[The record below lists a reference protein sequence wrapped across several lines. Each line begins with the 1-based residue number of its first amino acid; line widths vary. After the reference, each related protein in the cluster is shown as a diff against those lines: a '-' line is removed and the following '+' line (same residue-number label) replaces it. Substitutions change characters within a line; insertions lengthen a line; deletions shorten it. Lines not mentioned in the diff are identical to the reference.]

1 MGFDPADRVVR
12 ADCDIFSGGKMPG
25 GTMVDYLW
33 KTVWGGQ
40 TQWDCLGQLRD
51 NGMNWV
57 RVGVLRKSDEQLA
70 NTPFEKW
77 GSLKVD
83 GYGWSTL
90 EYAQAILRDAQE
102 KGLRKNLFFFLS
114 DQDASGVKQPALPE
128 WQGLTVEET
137 CAKLTECCYETA
149 KYF

>member
-25 GTMVDYLW
+25 GTVVDYLW

-57 RVGVLRKSDEQLA
+57 QVGVLRKSDEQLA
-70 NTPFEKW
+70 NTPFEEW
-77 GSLKVD
+77 GILKVD
-83 GYGWSTL
+83 GCGWSTL
-90 EYAQAILRDAQE
+90 EYAEAILRDAQE
-102 KGLRKNLFFFLS
+102 KGLQKDLFFFLS
-114 DQDASGVKQPALPE
+114 DQDASGAKQPASPE
-128 WQGLTVEET
+128 
-137 CAKLTECCYETA
+137 
-149 KYF
+149 